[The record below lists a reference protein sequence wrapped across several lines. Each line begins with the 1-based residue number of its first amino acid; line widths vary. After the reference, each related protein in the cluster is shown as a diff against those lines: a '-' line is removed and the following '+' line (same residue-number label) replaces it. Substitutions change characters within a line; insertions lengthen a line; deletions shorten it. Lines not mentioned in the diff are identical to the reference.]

1 MPNVMKIRYADATI
15 KQLAKARCKRPEAT
29 ISGGNTYEKMLAT
42 LKQKDKVETYRSY
55 DRYGR
60 LTLVGKARRLQDLI
74 DNKLNENT
82 TVQDFLAKMHENMM
96 NCFSKTLVKI
106 ERASKAKER
115 RMQK

>member
-15 KQLAKARCKRPEAT
+15 KQLAKARCQRPEAT

-42 LKQKDKVETYRSY
+42 LKQKDKAETYRSY

-115 RMQK
+115 RMRN